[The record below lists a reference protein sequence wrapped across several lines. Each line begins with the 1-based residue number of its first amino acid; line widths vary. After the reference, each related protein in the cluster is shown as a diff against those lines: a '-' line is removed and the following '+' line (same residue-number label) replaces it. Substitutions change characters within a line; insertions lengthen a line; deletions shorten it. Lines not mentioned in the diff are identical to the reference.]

1 MSTTAD
7 GSDRGA
13 PDRAR
18 AGTRAVRWL
27 EADRAAR
34 RAHRRAVTHQAASSL
49 LGYPDQAFFERLPLV
64 ARAVAE
70 LPWGP
75 VRLGLRDFCEHASVT
90 PEQRLC
96 EHHTNV
102 FGADARRDPRLTRHC
117 DLSPEE
123 VVGTYAEA
131 GWPVPEGEAPDHLA
145 VVLEFTAWSDEGE
158 ALLSR
163 LRPGLELLGEAL
175 RDHGTPYARVV
186 DAVRASLAERCQDDW
201 GPVRRRSPELRTRV
215 RVRDHSGGT
224 GAEPPVTGAEATPV
238 PPPRNVPGPE
248 GRTTADAHDEEK
260 SDHGTVPGLSP

>member
-18 AGTRAVRWL
+18 AGTRSVGWL

-34 RAHRRAVTHQAASSL
+34 KAHRRAVTHQAASCL
-49 LGYPDQAFFERLPLV
+49 LGYPDQDFFERLPLV

-75 VRLGLRDFCEHASVT
+75 VRLGLREFCEHASTT

-102 FGADARRDPRLTRHC
+102 FGSDGRRDPRLARHC
-117 DLSPEE
+117 DVSPDEIIRA
-123 VVGTYAEA
+123 YAEA
-131 GWPVPEGEAPDHLA
+131 GWPVPDGEDPDHLA
-145 VVLEFTAWSDEGE
+145 VVLEFTAWSDAGE

-186 DAVRASLAERCQDDW
+186 DAVRVSLAEQCHDDW
-201 GPVRRRSPELRTRV
+201 KPVHRRAPDLRTRV
-215 RVRDHSGGT
+215 RIRDHPGGSGT
-224 GAEPPVTGAEATPV
+224 EPSVAGPEATSV
-238 PPPRNVPGPE
+238 PLPRNVPEPE
-248 GRTTADAHDEEK
+248 DRTATGAHDEEK